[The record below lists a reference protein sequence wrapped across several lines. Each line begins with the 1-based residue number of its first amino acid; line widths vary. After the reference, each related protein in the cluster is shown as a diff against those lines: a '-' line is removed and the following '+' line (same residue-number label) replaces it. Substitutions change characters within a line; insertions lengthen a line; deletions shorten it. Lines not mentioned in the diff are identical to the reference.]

1 MNCLLAVEVELEL
14 ELGPWPRTRLVDQ
27 CNAQT
32 QINTCLLETPPYP
45 KAHPGAQ
52 SPPRPSFKPP
62 IPKTSHASS
71 PPCQADSSSKL
82 HRSSILG

>member
-1 MNCLLAVEVELEL
+1 MAYLQENL

-45 KAHPGAQ
+45 KAHPAPRARPV
-52 SPPRPSFKPP
+52 PPFEPPP
-62 IPKTSHASS
+62 IPKTSHTSS
-71 PPCQADSSSKL
+71 QPRQADSSSKL